1 MKLKVKSAVRYAFL
15 TSKFSVHNRPLL
27 SAITTANITSSFHLS
42 TAVPKQP
49 ESQAAAAVSQGD
61 IAQLQR
67 FFDQHSGD
75 RLLALTGAG
84 ISTESGIPDY
94 RSPGVGLYTRTPND
108 GNGNSSY
115 RPMTASAFL
124 GSAAARQR
132 YWARSFLAW
141 RSTIFG
147 AQPNAGHLSLAS
159 WQRAGKLGA
168 IVTQNVDRLHQKA
181 GSEHVLELH
190 GSLYTVRCLRCS
202 RRIARTLMQSRLEE
216 LNAGLL
222 LENEKL
228 LKSQQNSQLGLGA
241 RPDGDIDLSQA
252 EHFEGILKPDIVFF
266 GENVPRTVVE
276 EIGGLVERC
285 SGLLVLGTS
294 LAVFSSYRFVV
305 QALALQKP
313 LLLVNIGPTRADGQ
327 DGVVRLDAKLGDLL
341 PRIEVESRC

>member
-1 MKLKVKSAVRYAFL
+1 M
-15 TSKFSVHNRPLL
+15 TVHNRPLL

-147 AQPNAGHLSLAS
+147 AQPNAGHLALAS

-228 LKSQQNSQLGLGA
+228 FKSQQNSQLGLGA
-241 RPDGDIDLSQA
+241 RPDGDIDLSRA
-252 EHFEGILKPDIVFF
+252 EHFVERFRVPDCDHCARQEGILKPDIVFF
-266 GENVPRTVVE
+266 GENVPRTMVE

-327 DGVVRLDAKLGDLL
+327 DGVVRLDAKLGELL
-341 PRIEVESRC
+341 PRIEVGNRC